1 METKTIKL
9 YTLAEAQTH
18 FAVAYNQQ
26 AWALLALPERTAEQR
41 QMLIH
46 AAHASALHWAQS
58 PAYLPKNKARA
69 LFLLATAYTAERHA
83 EEAQRY
89 AKSCLKYSES
99 IAAQLDD
106 FDLPYAYLAQARAY
120 AIAGQRAESI
130 QFFTMARQSG
140 AAIANEEDKKLFL
153 NDFRTKI

>member
-18 FAVAYNQQ
+18 FAMAFNQQ
-26 AWALLALPERTAEQR
+26 AWALLALPERTAEESQT
-41 QMLIH
+41 LID

-69 LFLLATAYTAERHA
+69 LFLLATVYTAEKQA
-83 EEAQRY
+83 EEAQGY
-89 AKSCLKYSES
+89 AKSCLKYCES

-106 FDLPYAYLAQARAY
+106 FDLPYAYLAMARAL
-120 AIAGQRAESI
+120 AVAGQRTESM
-130 QFFTMARQSG
+130 QFFTMARQAG

>member
-1 METKTIKL
+1 METKTMKL
-9 YTLAEAQTH
+9 YTLADAQTH

-26 AWALLALPERTAEQR
+26 AWALLALPERTPEER
-41 QMLIH
+41 QTLID

-69 LFLLATAYTAERHA
+69 LFLLATVYTAERHT
-83 EEAQRY
+83 EEAQYY

-106 FDLPYAYLAQARAY
+106 FDLPYAYLAVARAL
-120 AIAGQRAESI
+120 AVAGQRKESM
-130 QFFTMARQSG
+130 QFFTIARQAG
-140 AAIANEEDKKLFL
+140 AAIANEEDKNLFL

>member
-1 METKTIKL
+1 METETIKL

-26 AWALLALPERTAEQR
+26 AWALLALPERTAEESQT
-41 QMLIH
+41 LID

-58 PAYLPKNKARA
+58 PNFLPKNKARA
-69 LFLLATAYTAERHA
+69 LFLLATVYTAERYVEQAH
-83 EEAQRY
+83 RY
-89 AKSCLKYSES
+89 AESCLKYSES

-106 FDLPYAYLAQARAY
+106 FDLPYAYLAAARAY
-120 AIAGQRAESI
+120 AIADKRAESM
-130 QFFTMARQSG
+130 QFFTMARQAG